1 MPRQTS
7 IQTIEKKILKAKS
20 ELLAVKKKYDKV
32 SDELS
37 LLQKQRE
44 QMEANTIYEAFKKSK
59 KSYREL
65 MVFLGN

>member
-20 ELLAVKKKYDKV
+20 ELLAMKKKYDKV

-44 QMEANTIYEAFKKSK
+44 QMEVNTIYDAFKK
-59 KSYREL
+59 E
-65 MVFLGN
+65 